1 MERGGYQLARH
12 ALGSLFKLVFPPAC
26 PLCKKTLPGGAT
38 DIFCSA
44 CRAGI
49 VPLPRAHCPR
59 CLQPFRGVS
68 HSGHLC
74 GRCLQTPPAFSGV
87 FAVGL
92 YEQSLRRAVQ
102 SFKFNQHISLDRP
115 LARLLDDHLVPPP
128 AVDLIVP
135 VPLHVRD
142 LQKRSYNQSLLLA
155 RELARLRKYPL
166 HETLLLK
173 TRQTAAQHQ
182 LSARQREANLAGA
195 FSLAERV
202 DGLDVL
208 LVDDVMT
215 TGATVEHCSRV
226 LLAGGAKQVSVV
238 VIGRA
243 A

>member
-1 MERGGYQLARH
+1 MKRGGYQLARH
-12 ALGSLFKLVFPPAC
+12 AFVNLFKLVFPPAC
-26 PLCKKTLPGGAT
+26 PLCKKTLPGGWT
-38 DIFCSA
+38 DILCSA
-44 CRAGI
+44 CRAGV
-49 VPLPRAHCPR
+49 VPLPEAHCPR

-68 HSGHLC
+68 HSDHLC
-74 GRCLQTPPAFSGV
+74 GRCLQTPPAFNRV

-92 YEQSLRRAVQ
+92 YEQSLQRAVQ
-102 SFKFNQHISLDRP
+102 SFKFNQRISLDRT
-115 LARLLDDHLVPPP
+115 LARLLDDSIVPPP
-128 AVDLIVP
+128 PVDLIVP
-135 VPLHVRD
+135 VPLHVQD
-142 LQKRSYNQSLLLA
+142 LKKRSYNQSLLLA

-182 LSARQREANLAGA
+182 LSARQREANLAGV
-195 FSLAERV
+195 FRLAERV

-226 LLAGGAKQVSVV
+226 LLAGGAKQVYVA